1 MKQYLHASYLLNS
14 QSRTA
19 KSEQQQTIDFC
30 KLPYQRT
37 CLLLASVLNIIIKKI
52 KNYQTCFVGHD
63 APKNL
68 VETSVRVPTHSVKSK
83 NTSFGRSLQG
93 HNQTLYPGC
102 AKFNI
107 HKGKN
112 QENASQRLT
121 VYKIA
126 LEFLQGLFMVPSA
139 HACLAACATIFCLQ
153 NFRFSLAI
161 PPFLV
166 IIIIW

>member
-1 MKQYLHASYLLNS
+1 MSIACFC
-14 QSRTA
+14 A
-19 KSEQQQTIDFC
+19 KYT
-30 KLPYQRT
+30 
-37 CLLLASVLNIIIKKI
+37 KKI

-139 HACLAACATIFCLQ
+139 HACLAACATIFAYKILD
-153 NFRFSLAI
+153 FPL
-161 PPFLV
+161 PFLPS
-166 IIIIW
+166 W

>member
-139 HACLAACATIFCLQ
+139 HACLAACATIFAYKILD
-153 NFRFSLAI
+153 FPL
-161 PPFLV
+161 PFLPS
-166 IIIIW
+166 W

>member
-1 MKQYLHASYLLNS
+1 MKQCLHASYLLNS

-107 HKGKN
+107 QKGKMT
-112 QENASQRLT
+112 STLT
-121 VYKIA
+121 VYKTA

-139 HACLAACATIFCLQ
+139 HACLAACATIFAYKIFDFPL
-153 NFRFSLAI
+153 
-161 PPFLV
+161 PFLPS
-166 IIIIW
+166 W

>member
-1 MKQYLHASYLLNS
+1 MSSRLLFV
-14 QSRTA
+14 
-19 KSEQQQTIDFC
+19 KLSEQQQTIDFC
-30 KLPYQRT
+30 EPNQRT
-37 CLLLASVLNIIIKKI
+37 CLLLASVRNIIKKI

-112 QENASQRLT
+112 QENASQR
-121 VYKIA
+121 
-126 LEFLQGLFMVPSA
+126 
-139 HACLAACATIFCLQ
+139 
-153 NFRFSLAI
+153 
-161 PPFLV
+161 PPLRLS
-166 IIIIW
+166 IK

>member
-1 MKQYLHASYLLNS
+1 MKQCLHASYLLKS

-37 CLLLASVLNIIIKKI
+37 CLLLASVLNIIKKI

-112 QENASQRLT
+112 QENDRQRPPIWLSI
-121 VYKIA
+121 KLA
-126 LEFLQGLFMVPSA
+126 LEFLQGLFMVPCA
-139 HACLAACATIFCLQ
+139 HACLAACATIFAYKIFDFPL
-153 NFRFSLAI
+153 
-161 PPFLV
+161 PFLPS
-166 IIIIW
+166 W

>member
-1 MKQYLHASYLLNS
+1 M
-14 QSRTA
+14 
-19 KSEQQQTIDFC
+19 
-30 KLPYQRT
+30 
-37 CLLLASVLNIIIKKI
+37 LNIIIKKI

-126 LEFLQGLFMVPSA
+126 LEFFAGALHGPICT
-139 HACLAACATIFCLQ
+139 CLLGCLCNHFCLQ